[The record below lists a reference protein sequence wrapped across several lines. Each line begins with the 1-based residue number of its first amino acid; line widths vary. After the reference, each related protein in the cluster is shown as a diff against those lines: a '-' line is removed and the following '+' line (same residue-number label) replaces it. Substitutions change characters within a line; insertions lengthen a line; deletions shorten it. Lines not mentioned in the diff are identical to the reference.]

1 MFHDPL
7 VVRACILPKE
17 SMGEGMSCLVSYWLR
32 VSGFSEGSAILQ
44 RLGTCTDPLNYLE
57 SEFRFWFESRT
68 YQVTISD
75 FGCSK
80 ISPLVRVQY
89 GTWFL

>member
-17 SMGEGMSCLVSYWLR
+17 SMGDGMSCLYWLR

-44 RLGTCTDPLNYLE
+44 VRNMHGSPQLFGVRIQVLVWMLHLSSNNLRFFPL
-57 SEFRFWFESRT
+57 
-68 YQVTISD
+68 
-75 FGCSK
+75 
-80 ISPLVRVQY
+80 
-89 GTWFL
+89 